1 MMMEYREL
9 DIDGP
14 ENITV
19 LIYEAMDI
27 T

>member
-1 MMMEYREL
+1 MMEYREL